1 LFAHSFC
8 CEYISE
14 YIIEALD
21 WFHLTGHI
29 PTNLDNHNRLT
40 NTTEFLERIK
50 SKGTV
55 MNGSIREI
63 ELTIIRQKNSTPP
76 TALSDDLEAFGIPD
90 IYSISVRVNLVAIL
104 RAAG

>member
-1 LFAHSFC
+1 M
-8 CEYISE
+8 
-14 YIIEALD
+14 
-21 WFHLTGHI
+21 
-29 PTNLDNHNRLT
+29 
-40 NTTEFLERIK
+40 TEFLERIK

-76 TALSDDLEAFGIPD
+76 PALSDDLEASFSIPD